1 MVHSISDNIESED
14 DRVEFLTSISTALHT
29 RAKIKLNAKRLYAAN
44 GNAVRELLKVAQT
57 LYAASRVDTEPAAE
71 EESELAP
78 LATRLKDIKGARALA
93 SEITDRGARL
103 YDLLGKEKDV
113 KAERTRA
120 LRFLDAISS
129 NLENTQ
135 EVQHI
140 EKSIQVLIS
149 GVKETIDSMT
159 KHCEELAHDEKNL
172 RNRINKKQGELE
184 RNEKRLKSLQT
195 VRPAFMDEYEK
206 LEVDLQRYYDM
217 YLERFRN
224 LDYLEHEL
232 DLYNKQEKE
241 KLEENDRSLKR
252 MQKRLREEELRIL
265 RGEQDVSKHDADDG
279 LQGDFAGR
287 KGGNYADG
295 NGSAPR
301 GSGKGSGGGGRSGKR
316 REEGDGAVQGTM
328 GGADDDISHDSDS
341 EDSDAVSLAASSMSD
356 EGDEIEDDEDDSE
369 MSEDYEGNDYASGE
383 SDENF

>member
-1 MVHSISDNIESED
+1 MVHSISDSIESED
-14 DRVEFLTSISTALHT
+14 DRVEFLTSISTALLA

-44 GNAVRELLKVAQT
+44 GNAVRELLKVATT
-57 LYAASRVDTEPAAE
+57 LNEAYRCGANAEASTEDE
-71 EESELAP
+71 TELAP
-78 LATRLKDIKGARALA
+78 LASRLKDIKGARALA

-149 GVKETIDSMT
+149 GVKETITSMK
-159 KHCEELAHDEKNL
+159 KHCEELEHDEKNL
-172 RNRINKKQGELE
+172 RNRINKKQADLE

-206 LEVDLQRYYDM
+206 LEVELQHHYEK

-232 DLYNKQEKE
+232 DLYNKSEKE

-252 MQKRLREEELRIL
+252 MQKRLRDEELRIL
-265 RGEQDVSKHDADDG
+265 RGEQDLNERTVDDALGSDNYN
-279 LQGDFAGR
+279 AR
-287 KGGNYADG
+287 KGG
-295 NGSAPR
+295 
-301 GSGKGSGGGGRSGKR
+301 SGDYPERSSGGRSGKQSGGRARSREGGGRR
-316 REEGDGAVQGTM
+316 REGEREGSNVQGSMT
-328 GGADDDISHDSDS
+328 GG
-341 EDSDAVSLAASSMSD
+341 MS
-356 EGDEIEDDEDDSE
+356 
-369 MSEDYEGNDYASGE
+369 
-383 SDENF
+383 

>member
-78 LATRLKDIKGARALA
+78 LASRLKDIKGARALA

-149 GVKETIDSMT
+149 GVKETITSMK
-159 KHCEELAHDEKNL
+159 KHCEELEHDEKNL
-172 RNRINKKQGELE
+172 RNRINKKQADLE

-206 LEVDLQRYYDM
+206 LEVELQHHYEK

-224 LDYLEHEL
+224 LDYLEH
-232 DLYNKQEKE
+232 DEK
-241 KLEENDRSLKR
+241 N
-252 MQKRLREEELRIL
+252 LRNR
-265 RGEQDVSKHDADDG
+265 
-279 LQGDFAGR
+279 
-287 KGGNYADG
+287 
-295 NGSAPR
+295 
-301 GSGKGSGGGGRSGKR
+301 
-316 REEGDGAVQGTM
+316 
-328 GGADDDISHDSDS
+328 
-341 EDSDAVSLAASSMSD
+341 
-356 EGDEIEDDEDDSE
+356 
-369 MSEDYEGNDYASGE
+369 
-383 SDENF
+383 

>member
-14 DRVEFLTSISTALHT
+14 DRVEFLTSISTALHS

-57 LYAASRVDTEPAAE
+57 LYAAQRVDAEPAAE
-71 EESELAP
+71 DEAELAP
-78 LATRLKDIKGARALA
+78 LASRLKDIKGARALA

-113 KAERTRA
+113 KSDRTRA

-129 NLENTQ
+129 NLESTA
-135 EVQHI
+135 EVAHI
-140 EKSIQVLIS
+140 EKSIQVLVS
-149 GVKETIDSMT
+149 GVKETITSIT
-159 KHCEELAHDEKNL
+159 KHCDELEHDEKNL
-172 RNRINKKQGELE
+172 RNRISKKQADLE

-206 LEVDLQRYYDM
+206 LEVDLQRYYDI

-224 LDYLEHEL
+224 LDFLEHEL

-252 MQKRLREEELRIL
+252 MQKRLRDEELRIL
-265 RGEQDVSKHDADDG
+265 RGEQDSSKHDADDG
-279 LQGDFAGR
+279 AAGDFG
-287 KGGNYADG
+287 
-295 NGSAPR
+295 
-301 GSGKGSGGGGRSGKR
+301 GGGGRG
-316 REEGDGAVQGTM
+316 V
-328 GGADDDISHDSDS
+328 GG
-341 EDSDAVSLAASSMSD
+341 
-356 EGDEIEDDEDDSE
+356 G
-369 MSEDYEGNDYASGE
+369 
-383 SDENF
+383 